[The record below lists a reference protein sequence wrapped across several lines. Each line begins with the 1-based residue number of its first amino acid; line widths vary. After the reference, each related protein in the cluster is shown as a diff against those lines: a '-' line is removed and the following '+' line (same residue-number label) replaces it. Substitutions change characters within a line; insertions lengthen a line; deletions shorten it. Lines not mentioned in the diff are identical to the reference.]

1 MALPPFPPPPPLLTT
16 LRRSNAKATA
26 IQAEQRRTTSNRE
39 NEVIETTK
47 WRKGNEEKNGEWN
60 GKTEKPRK
68 SNVIVSTMKL
78 ASKYTWAQ
86 REQTLV
92 TLGNSIRCT
101 CFSPQ
106 GQIYNSSLLELK
118 HIKPNP
124 HLTLT
129 LSLIPT
135 LSLTLKP
142 TPSLTLTPPLT
153 LKHYSL
159 KNT

>member
-1 MALPPFPPPPPLLTT
+1 M
-16 LRRSNAKATA
+16 
-26 IQAEQRRTTSNRE
+26 IG
-39 NEVIETTK
+39 TTK
-47 WRKGNEEKNGEWN
+47 FVIPHSNTDIKKALTQVTIFEQITEAFVGLNYLEK
-60 GKTEKPRK
+60 
-68 SNVIVSTMKL
+68 SVM
-78 ASKYTWAQ
+78 
-86 REQTLV
+86 
-92 TLGNSIRCT
+92 LGNSIRCT

-142 TPSLTLTPPLT
+142 TPSLTLTLTPPLT
-153 LKHYSL
+153 LKHYPL